1 MDIKKLVESKKQSDI
16 NNQIVQKAL
25 QIEADLQNHRN
36 YDENIRFMESIVRE
50 MEAKILIGIASGE
63 KTEGLEKLKAE
74 CEAWINRIYIA
85 KNSLSGLNSEL

>member
-1 MDIKKLVESKKQSDI
+1 MVIKKIAESKKQSDI
-16 NNQIVQKAL
+16 HNQIVQKVL

-50 MEAKILIGIASGE
+50 MDAKILVGVASGE

-74 CEAWINRIYIA
+74 CEAWINRIYIE
-85 KNSLSGLNSEL
+85 KNSESALSSEL

>member
-1 MDIKKLVESKKQSDI
+1 MTIKRLVESKKQSDI

-25 QIEADLQNHRN
+25 QIEADLQNYRN

-50 MEAKILIGIASGE
+50 MDAKILIGKAKGE
-63 KTEGLEKLKAE
+63 KIKGFEKLKAE

-85 KNSLSGLNSEL
+85 KNSESGLSSEP